1 VGKPSIVTFNTI
13 LSAACRSSDAE
24 AKGAAIERWFRRC
37 EASGSSPRHGWEM
50 GMGQNLLL
58 PYLEESTSINQLF

>member
-1 VGKPSIVTFNTI
+1 MRFIIEKTAHIASKEVSKNQFFN
-13 LSAACRSSDAE
+13 
-24 AKGAAIERWFRRC
+24 
-37 EASGSSPRHGWEM
+37 M

>member
-1 VGKPSIVTFNTI
+1 MVPIPV
-13 LSAACRSSDAE
+13 SDALFLKE
-24 AKGAAIERWFRRC
+24 YDFNVANGNLDAYL
-37 EASGSSPRHGWEM
+37 

>member
-1 VGKPSIVTFNTI
+1 MQKINRREFGIPI
-13 LSAACRSSDAE
+13 LLGHEDIISTCDIIYL
-24 AKGAAIERWFRRC
+24 KQD
-37 EASGSSPRHGWEM
+37 M